1 VKLPAELSDPCDI
14 LGTVERIS
22 VSPLFIGRSAELSA
36 LNLALK
42 RAGNG
47 QPQAVLIGGEAGVGK
62 TRLLEE
68 FQYTVGTGGAV
79 VAVGGCLEV
88 GAEGLPYAPF
98 ATILRRLQRE
108 LGAAEMEQAAEGHE
122 SSLARLLPDFGEAA
136 PESHDEFARAR
147 LFEHAARLFE
157 RLSTNRVLVLAVED
171 LHWSDRSTRELLAY
185 LVRTLHRARVVII
198 GTYRSD
204 DLHRRHPVRPYLAEL
219 ERLRTVQ
226 RLELPRLA
234 QREVARQLA
243 GIMRPSVPDRELVGR
258 IYERSEGNPFFVEE
272 LAVCYQQGAR
282 GLTDSLRDLL
292 LVRVEA
298 LPEETQAVLRVLAEG
313 GSTVE
318 HGLLSVVLG
327 LSEDEL
333 IDNLRIAV
341 GANIIQP
348 SGDCDGYRFRHA
360 LVREAVSDD
369 LMPGERSRINRR
381 YATALAADHGLVCR
395 DQATARLADY
405 WFHAHDA
412 ARALPAALDAGQE
425 ARRRNAF
432 AEQLG
437 MLDRAIGL
445 WDDVPEEVLRSVR
458 PYDWAEETYPPCSC
472 DPGACD
478 EDCRRLRLSDVLAEA
493 TVAAR
498 LSGEHE
504 RGLRFVKKA
513 LRIVDETKDPARAA
527 WFLMQRGRAV
537 TSDAHGERDETI
549 NRALRL
555 LEGRGPSAVL
565 ADVLTRQASEGMLGA
580 TTREHLAIARRACD
594 IAAEVGAHSTGVHAH
609 LTLGLLHANF
619 GEFEEGMR
627 VLRGLV
633 EQAAGTG
640 DAHLRCMVHINL
652 SSFHR
657 QMGRSR
663 EAEAVARAGLE
674 LVRHHGMT
682 AYSGTVMLG
691 NLAEP
696 LIHLGELDEA
706 ESLLAQEPHGGGRD
720 GHRDFLKRLRGDLAL
735 LRGNTAAASE
745 HLVAARDSPTIRQPQ
760 KYLPCAVLA
769 VRLAA
774 ADGRFSE
781 ARAELM
787 AVLEGGLTPGH
798 ELDVWQLLAHGAAA
812 EADAFGLPAMEQDR
826 PEVLAGIRAA
836 AGTLTGAIPLFA
848 AWSQLVDAE
857 LARAEGRDGAGEWLA
872 VAEALRVSEYLYPRA
887 LALRRAA
894 EVLAV
899 AGQREDASTAAGEAL
914 ALAEQQGDALLVRS
928 VEQLIDRARLRGT
941 PDAAEPDEPDEV
953 LFGLT
958 PRERSVLRLVAQ
970 GWTNRQIAEELYIS
984 PKTASVHVSNI
995 LAKLE
1000 VAGRG
1005 EAAALAHR
1013 LHLFPDRQSTDQQS
1027 V

>member
-498 LSGEHE
+498 LSGGRDQGPGQGRLVPDAARPGRHV
-504 RGLRFVKKA
+504 RRPRRTRRDHQPGA
-513 LRIVDETKDPARAA
+513 APARRPRPLGGAGRCAHPPGVRGHAGCDHPRAPGHRPPRLRHRGGGRRPLHRGARAPHPGPAA
-527 WFLMQRGRAV
+527 RQLRRVRGGHAGPARPGRA
-537 TSDAHGERDETI
+537 GRRD
-549 NRALRL
+549 RR
-555 LEGRGPSAVL
+555 RPSAV
-565 ADVLTRQASEGMLGA
+565 
-580 TTREHLAIARRACD
+580 H
-594 IAAEVGAHSTGVHAH
+594 GAHQPV
-609 LTLGLLHANF
+609 
-619 GEFEEGMR
+619 EFPPADGA
-627 VLRGLV
+627 L
-633 EQAAGTG
+633 AGG
-640 DAHLRCMVHINL
+640 
-652 SSFHR
+652 
-657 QMGRSR
+657 
-663 EAEAVARAGLE
+663 
-674 LVRHHGMT
+674 
-682 AYSGTVMLG
+682 
-691 NLAEP
+691 
-696 LIHLGELDEA
+696 
-706 ESLLAQEPHGGGRD
+706 GGGRARRP
-720 GHRDFLKRLRGDLAL
+720 GAGPAPRDDRVQRHGDA
-735 LRGNTAAASE
+735 
-745 HLVAARDSPTIRQPQ
+745 RQP
-760 KYLPCAVLA
+760 
-769 VRLAA
+769 RRT
-774 ADGRFSE
+774 ADPSR
-781 ARAELM
+781 
-787 AVLEGGLTPGH
+787 
-798 ELDVWQLLAHGAAA
+798 
-812 EADAFGLPAMEQDR
+812 
-826 PEVLAGIRAA
+826 
-836 AGTLTGAIPLFA
+836 
-848 AWSQLVDAE
+848 
-857 LARAEGRDGAGEWLA
+857 
-872 VAEALRVSEYLYPRA
+872 
-887 LALRRAA
+887 
-894 EVLAV
+894 
-899 AGQREDASTAAGEAL
+899 
-914 ALAEQQGDALLVRS
+914 
-928 VEQLIDRARLRGT
+928 
-941 PDAAEPDEPDEV
+941 
-953 LFGLT
+953 
-958 PRERSVLRLVAQ
+958 
-970 GWTNRQIAEELYIS
+970 
-984 PKTASVHVSNI
+984 
-995 LAKLE
+995 
-1000 VAGRG
+1000 
-1005 EAAALAHR
+1005 
-1013 LHLFPDRQSTDQQS
+1013 
-1027 V
+1027 